1 MMINKISLNNFDLSI
16 IYEDEMDYYTDVQ
29 IVLSTD
35 RMKEIIYD
43 DNILH
48 LKNIV
53 MSSKTRIFNISDMI
67 EEDKLGIH
75 LNDFYFNQYQETN
88 IYDLKYDEMGEWV
101 GMKYCI
107 DVGKENAV
115 WLYRFHDQIYL
126 NITPVFHIP
135 VKKANMKY
143 QMFRKQYRDVFK
155 TTVSRE
161 DLYTIEKKILEM
173 YQQL

>member
-1 MMINKISLNNFDLSI
+1 
-16 IYEDEMDYYTDVQ
+16 
-29 IVLSTD
+29 
-35 RMKEIIYD
+35 
-43 DNILH
+43 
-48 LKNIV
+48 
-53 MSSKTRIFNISDMI
+53 
-67 EEDKLGIH
+67 
-75 LNDFYFNQYQETN
+75 
-88 IYDLKYDEMGEWV
+88 MGEWV

-107 DVGKENAV
+107 DVGEENAV

-126 NITPVFHIP
+126 KITPVFHIP
-135 VKKANMKY
+135 VKNFNMKY